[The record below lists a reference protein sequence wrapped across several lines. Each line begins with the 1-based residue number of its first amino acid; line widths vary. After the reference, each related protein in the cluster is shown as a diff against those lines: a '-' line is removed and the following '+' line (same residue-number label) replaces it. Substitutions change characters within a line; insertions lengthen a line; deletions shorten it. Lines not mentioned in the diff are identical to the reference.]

1 MSSKPWKDY
10 PEIWKTKSAFMSF
23 VRGGIRRG
31 LWERNPIKLQF
42 LKNNRKR
49 VPLGRVTV
57 KNPEGMVW
65 GCECSI
71 CKRDFKQPECQVDHR
86 NGNNPLRSMSDLL
99 SFVKSMIMIT
109 DKDLAIVCKPCH
121 TIKSYSERF
130 GITFQEAR
138 LEKEGIRF
146 KKLDKDIQIRFLID
160 NGFKDKDISN
170 AAKRRSCFIK
180 FNKGKE
186 DIIMPKEME

>member
-1 MSSKPWKDY
+1 MAPVVVSPERDSKTASVMESSTAEEK
-10 PEIWKTKSAFMSF
+10 
-23 VRGGIRRG
+23 
-31 LWERNPIKLQF
+31 IKGRDPAVPSTAQ
-42 LKNNRKR
+42 KR
-49 VPLGRVTV
+49 VTT

-65 GCECSI
+65 GCECAI
-71 CKRDFKQPECQVDHR
+71 CKQDFKQPECQVDHKK
-86 NGNNPLRSMSDLL
+86 GNNPLRSMGDLL

-170 AAKRRSCFIK
+170 AAKRRSCFIIFDVQK
-180 FNKGKE
+180 IRRQNTKAE
-186 DIIMPKEME
+186 EPL